1 MSSSDTFRR
10 VPRPLE
16 DPASVLEVAVGR
28 EHFRNGEVAL
38 IVRGTGE
45 VDVVQLR
52 SGAERDWHARLGE
65 DRLRALADELADLDV
80 AALRPHG
87 RDRDPDDD
95 PVRVALTAAGEPVH
109 ETRLWHAD
117 RFADDRLDRLLIR
130 WQALTEEVTGG
141 ALPYGEPE

>member
-1 MSSSDTFRR
+1 MSSSDSVRD

-16 DPASVLEVAVGR
+16 DPTSAVEVAVGR

-38 IVRGTGE
+38 TVHGSGE

-52 SGAERDWHARLGE
+52 SGAERDWHARLAD
-65 DRLRALADELADLDV
+65 DRLRALAAELAELDI
-80 AALRPHG
+80 AGLRPRG
-87 RDRDPDDD
+87 GDRDPDDD

-109 ETRLWHAD
+109 EARLWHAD
-117 RFADDRLDRLLIR
+117 RFADARLDRLLTH

-141 ALPYGEPE
+141 ALPYGDPR

>member
-1 MSSSDTFRR
+1 MSSSDTFRPM
-10 VPRPLE
+10 PRPLE
-16 DPASVLEVAVGR
+16 DPASALEVAVGR

-38 IVRGTGE
+38 TVRGSGE

-65 DRLRALADELADLDV
+65 ERLRALADELADLDV

-87 RDRDPDDD
+87 SDRDPDDD
-95 PVRVALTAAGEPVH
+95 PVRVVLTAAGAPVAQA
-109 ETRLWHAD
+109 RLWHAD
-117 RFADDRLDRLLIR
+117 RFADDRLDRLLTR

-141 ALPYGEPE
+141 ALPYGGPA